1 MKSKKEIIV
10 GIILAILIILA
21 SNKSMATTATVNTDT
36 LKLRKEASTDSD
48 VLSLLNLGEKLEVIE
63 KAGDWYKVKVN
74 NKTGYV
80 HKDYIKLNEEVF
92 TTNNV
97 EKNNAEQSNTEQNNE
112 NKNSVEQNDVENTT
126 QTTNTQTPT
135 ETTVIEEQQE
145 ETNNQNTSY
154 INKEL
159 KIIKDTNCYILPL
172 INSNILTNLKKD
184 SKVTI
189 KSEVN
194 GWIYVETEELTG
206 WILTSSVDIA
216 NLDTQSN
223 NEQVNSQEPKVEE
236 SNKTEKTEEQN
247 TQTTTTET
255 KTEEPKVTPVTEKT
269 MYVNTASIYMRKGAG
284 TNYEVVDSLILN
296 SSVIVTGEINDWYQ
310 VKVSGKTGYIAK
322 RLLSSKKTEEST
334 TRSSEERT
342 NNQEQTTTNN
352 VVTSKGEEVV
362 NYAKQYLKCKYVYGA
377 SGPSTFDCSGFT
389 MYVFKHFG
397 ISLSHSATAQSK
409 KGTYVAKENL
419 QPGDLVFFKDYQTM
433 DGIGH
438 CGIYVG
444 DGNFIH
450 ASSGTGYCVKLSTLL
465 TGSYNT
471 RYSTARRII

>member
-10 GIILAILIILA
+10 GIILAVLIILV

-80 HKDYIKLNEEVF
+80 SKDYIKVSEEVSN
-92 TTNNV
+92 NNV
-97 EKNNAEQSNTEQNNE
+97 EEENVDNTN
-112 NKNSVEQNDVENTT
+112 

-223 NEQVNSQEPKVEE
+223 NEQVNSQEPKVKE

-255 KTEEPKVTPVTEKT
+255 KTQEPKVTPVAEKT

>member
-10 GIILAILIILA
+10 GIILAVLIILV

-80 HKDYIKLNEEVF
+80 SKDYIKVSEEVSN
-92 TTNNV
+92 NNV
-97 EKNNAEQSNTEQNNE
+97 EEENVDNTN
-112 NKNSVEQNDVENTT
+112 

-255 KTEEPKVTPVTEKT
+255 KTEEPKVTPVAEKT

>member
-10 GIILAILIILA
+10 GIILAVLIMLV

-80 HKDYIKLNEEVF
+80 SKDYIKVSEEVSN
-92 TTNNV
+92 NNV
-97 EKNNAEQSNTEQNNE
+97 EEENVDNTN
-112 NKNSVEQNDVENTT
+112 

-223 NEQVNSQEPKVEE
+223 NEQINSQEPKVEE

>member
-10 GIILAILIILA
+10 GIILAVLIILV

-80 HKDYIKLNEEVF
+80 SKDYIKVSEEVSN
-92 TTNNV
+92 NNV
-97 EKNNAEQSNTEQNNE
+97 EEENVDNTN
-112 NKNSVEQNDVENTT
+112 
-126 QTTNTQTPT
+126 QTTNIQTPT

-194 GWIYVETEELTG
+194 GWIYIETEELTG

-216 NLDTQSN
+216 SLDTQSN

-334 TRSSEERT
+334 ARSSEERT
-342 NNQEQTTTNN
+342 NNQEQTTTND

>member
-10 GIILAILIILA
+10 GIILAVLIILV

-80 HKDYIKLNEEVF
+80 SKDYIKVSEEVSN
-92 TTNNV
+92 NNV
-97 EKNNAEQSNTEQNNE
+97 EEENVDNTN
-112 NKNSVEQNDVENTT
+112 

-255 KTEEPKVTPVTEKT
+255 KTQEPKVTPVAEKT

-433 DGIGH
+433 DEIGH

>member
-10 GIILAILIILA
+10 GIILAVLIILI

-80 HKDYIKLNEEVF
+80 SKDYIKVSEEVSN
-92 TTNNV
+92 NNV
-97 EKNNAEQSNTEQNNE
+97 EEENVDNTN
-112 NKNSVEQNDVENTT
+112 

-135 ETTVIEEQQE
+135 ETTLIEEQQE

-334 TRSSEERT
+334 ARSSEERT
-342 NNQEQTTTNN
+342 NNQEQTTTND

>member
-1 MKSKKEIIV
+1 
-10 GIILAILIILA
+10 
-21 SNKSMATTATVNTDT
+21 MATTATVNTDT

-80 HKDYIKLNEEVF
+80 SKDYIKVSEEVSN
-92 TTNNV
+92 NNV
-97 EKNNAEQSNTEQNNE
+97 EEENVDNTN
-112 NKNSVEQNDVENTT
+112 

-255 KTEEPKVTPVTEKT
+255 KTQEPKVTPVAEKT

-433 DGIGH
+433 DEIGH

>member
-10 GIILAILIILA
+10 GIILAVLIILV

-80 HKDYIKLNEEVF
+80 SKDYIKVSEEVSN
-92 TTNNV
+92 NNV
-97 EKNNAEQSNTEQNNE
+97 EEENVDNTN
-112 NKNSVEQNDVENTT
+112 

-216 NLDTQSN
+216 SLDTQSN

-334 TRSSEERT
+334 ARSSEERT
-342 NNQEQTTTNN
+342 NNQEQTTTND

>member
-10 GIILAILIILA
+10 GIILAVLIILV

-80 HKDYIKLNEEVF
+80 SKDYIKVSEEVSN
-92 TTNNV
+92 NNV
-97 EKNNAEQSNTEQNNE
+97 EEENVDNTN
-112 NKNSVEQNDVENTT
+112 
-126 QTTNTQTPT
+126 QTTNIQTPT

-334 TRSSEERT
+334 ARSSEERT
-342 NNQEQTTTNN
+342 NNQEQTTTND

-433 DGIGH
+433 AGIGH

>member
-10 GIILAILIILA
+10 GIILAVLIILV

-80 HKDYIKLNEEVF
+80 SKDYIKVSEEVSN
-92 TTNNV
+92 NNV
-97 EKNNAEQSNTEQNNE
+97 EEENVDNTN
-112 NKNSVEQNDVENTT
+112 

-433 DGIGH
+433 DEIGH

>member
-10 GIILAILIILA
+10 GIILAVLIILV
-21 SNKSMATTATVNTDT
+21 SNKSMATIATVNTDT

-80 HKDYIKLNEEVF
+80 SKDYIKVSEEVSN
-92 TTNNV
+92 NNV
-97 EKNNAEQSNTEQNNE
+97 EEENVDNTN
-112 NKNSVEQNDVENTT
+112 

-255 KTEEPKVTPVTEKT
+255 KTEEPKVTPVAEKT

>member
-10 GIILAILIILA
+10 GIILAVLIILV

-80 HKDYIKLNEEVF
+80 SKDYIKVSEEVSN
-92 TTNNV
+92 NNV
-97 EKNNAEQSNTEQNNE
+97 EEENVDNTN
-112 NKNSVEQNDVENTT
+112 

-194 GWIYVETEELTG
+194 GWIYIETEELTG

-334 TRSSEERT
+334 ARSSEERT
-342 NNQEQTTTNN
+342 NNQEQTTTND

>member
-10 GIILAILIILA
+10 GIILAVLIILV

-80 HKDYIKLNEEVF
+80 SKDYIKVSEEVSN
-92 TTNNV
+92 NNV
-97 EKNNAEQSNTEQNNE
+97 EEENVDNTN
-112 NKNSVEQNDVENTT
+112 

-255 KTEEPKVTPVTEKT
+255 KTQEPKVTPVAEKT

>member
-10 GIILAILIILA
+10 GIIFAVLIILV

-80 HKDYIKLNEEVF
+80 SKDYIKVSEEVSN
-92 TTNNV
+92 NNV
-97 EKNNAEQSNTEQNNE
+97 EEENVDNTN
-112 NKNSVEQNDVENTT
+112 

-145 ETNNQNTSY
+145 EINNQNTSY

-223 NEQVNSQEPKVEE
+223 NEQVNSQEQKVEE

-409 KGTYVAKENL
+409 KGTYVAKEDL

>member
-10 GIILAILIILA
+10 GIILAVLIMLV

-80 HKDYIKLNEEVF
+80 SKDYIKVSEEVSN
-92 TTNNV
+92 NNV
-97 EKNNAEQSNTEQNNE
+97 EEENVDNTN
-112 NKNSVEQNDVENTT
+112 

>member
-10 GIILAILIILA
+10 GIILAVLIILV

-80 HKDYIKLNEEVF
+80 SKDYIKVSEEVSN
-92 TTNNV
+92 NNV
-97 EKNNAEQSNTEQNNE
+97 EEENVDNTN
-112 NKNSVEQNDVENTT
+112 

-189 KSEVN
+189 KSEFN

-255 KTEEPKVTPVTEKT
+255 KTQEPKVTPVAEKT

-433 DGIGH
+433 DEIGH

>member
-10 GIILAILIILA
+10 GIILAVLIILV

-80 HKDYIKLNEEVF
+80 SKDYIKVSEEVSN
-92 TTNNV
+92 NNV
-97 EKNNAEQSNTEQNNE
+97 EEENVDNTN
-112 NKNSVEQNDVENTT
+112 

-223 NEQVNSQEPKVEE
+223 NEQINSQEPKVEE

-247 TQTTTTET
+247 TQTTITET

-409 KGTYVAKENL
+409 KGTYVAKEDL

>member
-10 GIILAILIILA
+10 GIILAVLIILI

-80 HKDYIKLNEEVF
+80 SKDYIKVSEEVSN
-92 TTNNV
+92 NNV
-97 EKNNAEQSNTEQNNE
+97 EEENVDNTN
-112 NKNSVEQNDVENTT
+112 

-216 NLDTQSN
+216 SLDTQSN

-247 TQTTTTET
+247 TQTTTNET

-322 RLLSSKKTEEST
+322 RLLSNKKTEEST
-334 TRSSEERT
+334 ARSSEERT
-342 NNQEQTTTNN
+342 NNQEQTTTND

-409 KGTYVAKENL
+409 KGTYVAKEDL

>member
-10 GIILAILIILA
+10 GIILAVLIILV

-80 HKDYIKLNEEVF
+80 SKDYIKVSEEVSN
-92 TTNNV
+92 NNV
-97 EKNNAEQSNTEQNNE
+97 EEENVDNTN
-112 NKNSVEQNDVENTT
+112 

-172 INSNILTNLKKD
+172 INSNILTKLKKD

-334 TRSSEERT
+334 ARSSEERT
-342 NNQEQTTTNN
+342 NNQEQTTTND

>member
-10 GIILAILIILA
+10 GIILVVLIILV

-80 HKDYIKLNEEVF
+80 SKDYIKVSEEISN
-92 TTNNV
+92 NNV
-97 EKNNAEQSNTEQNNE
+97 EEENVDNTN
-112 NKNSVEQNDVENTT
+112 
-126 QTTNTQTPT
+126 QTTNTQTLT

-342 NNQEQTTTNN
+342 NNQEQTTTND

-444 DGNFIH
+444 NGNFIH